1 LVLFGDPIEP
11 QRAVEIGLIS
21 QVGPLDRLAADA
33 DALVARILQM
43 DASAARRCKEFFR
56 SAQQN
61 WFERNCRLAVDAL
74 TSGGMALLAR
84 GK

>member
-1 LVLFGDPIEP
+1 VDTDGLVTH
-11 QRAVEIGLIS
+11 
-21 QVGPLDRLAADA
+21 
-33 DALVARILQM
+33 ILQL
-43 DASAARRCKEFFR
+43 DPSAARHCKDFFR

-61 WFERNCRLAVDAL
+61 SFDRNCRLAVDAL